1 MYSPVYL
8 QQLVRYEYGVYIKDK
23 YLPSFHLFTCY
34 YWESVKGLGI
44 YLNDVDFHDL
54 SKESKKSFVYRA
66 FIMWTTYQIEVGLA
80 V

>member
-8 QQLVRYEYGVYIKDK
+8 QQLVRYEYGVYIKEK

-54 SKESKKSFVYRA
+54 SKESKKNFVYKA